1 MAEFE
6 YRTPVIPQ
14 FNFKNISSKSCQIL
28 ESENLNCHNLNV
40 QHMLIQGY
48 NLKVTR
54 KPALSQAD
62 HGCEYPKDPG
72 VLKFVLRV
80 TFRL

>member
-6 YRTPVIPQ
+6 DRTPVIPQ

-40 QHMLIQGY
+40 QRMLIQGY
-48 NLKVTR
+48 